1 MKYRLRKVVYI
12 LFWYAEKLTC
22 KSIILIKNGGSIN
35 FGDRS
40 EKRPQ

>member
-1 MKYRLRKVVYI
+1 MNYRLRKVVYI
-12 LFWYAEKLTC
+12 LFWYAEKL